1 MRSKERSISAFG
13 DAIENNALL
22 VRAQNVSKPCKN
34 EAQGRKAMSYIKK
47 IEVNKKYKDGQ
58 FCDYFHAKGHVR
70 NSCFKLHGYLEWYK
84 EQRRKPFNKAM
95 VNMAKTPLEAYA
107 DDKDDGKAECTSDLS
122 KLVQQEIMKLMKG
135 KLLLKGN
142 HINLV
147 GNYAGNLSLLK
158 HALSIA
164 LSSTHLLDTG
174 TWILDTGASNHM
186 CAEKNLFNN
195 LTHSQKPL

>member
-1 MRSKERSISAFG
+1 MSISAFG

-34 EAQGRKAMSYIKK
+34 KAQGQKAMSYTQK
-47 IEVNKKYKDGQ
+47 IEVNKKDKDGQ

-70 NSCFKLHGYLEWYK
+70 NFYFKLYGYLEWYK
-84 EQRRKPFNKAM
+84 EQRRKPINKAI
-95 VNMAKTPLEAYA
+95 VNMTETPLEADA
-107 DDKDDGKAECTSDLS
+107 DDKDDGKIECNSDLS
-122 KLVQQEIMKLMKG
+122 KLVQQIMKLMKG

-147 GNYAGNLSLLK
+147 SNYAGNLSLLK
-158 HALSIA
+158 HALSIS

-174 TWILDTGASNHM
+174 TWILDRS
-186 CAEKNLFNN
+186 L
-195 LTHSQKPL
+195 KPHVC